1 MNSEHAWRVVQVAFK
16 ASADLQELLHFLKQ
30 NCTSEDYKGYS
41 LGIAA
46 SIDAINVH
54 LLDRALKAH
63 PKLRTKIESDLA
75 RFGRI
80 T

>member
-16 ASADLQELLHFLKQ
+16 ASAELQELLRFLKQ
-30 NCTSEDYKGYS
+30 HCTPEGYKGYS

-46 SIDAINVH
+46 SIDAINVQ
-54 LLDRALKAH
+54 LLDRALTAH
-63 PKLRTKIESDLA
+63 PNLRTKIESGLA